1 MLQTLASVDMENLPV
16 VIRFLLQSVTAADAQ
31 EVTQA
36 KARVGWGMLPL
47 RYGGTEFYWSMLLLS
62 YSVTCGRGIMRLS
75 YVGTC

>member
-36 KARVGWGMLPL
+36 KARVGWRML
-47 RYGGTEFYWSMLLLS
+47 W
-62 YSVTCGRGIMRLS
+62 
-75 YVGTC
+75 

>member
-31 EVTQA
+31 EVTHAMQ
-36 KARVGWGMLPL
+36 GLGMLWL

-62 YSVTCGRGIMRLS
+62 YSVTCRSGPNES
-75 YVGTC
+75 